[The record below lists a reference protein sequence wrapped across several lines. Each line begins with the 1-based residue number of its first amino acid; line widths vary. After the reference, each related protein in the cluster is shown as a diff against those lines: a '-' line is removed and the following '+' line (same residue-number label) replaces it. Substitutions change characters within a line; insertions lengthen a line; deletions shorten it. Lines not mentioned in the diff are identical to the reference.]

1 MEIRFIGHCY
11 EHDKHDKIWGY
22 LVHNG
27 TILSSW
33 GRRKGS
39 MSYKQYE
46 YEFDAREQARKK
58 QNKGYH
64 STHMSHDNTQYLP
77 DDFESGLLMAILG
90 NVKFRI

>member
-27 TILSSW
+27 TILSFW

-39 MSYKQYE
+39 MSYKQYQ
-46 YEFDAREQARKK
+46 YEFEVREHSRKK
-58 QNKGYH
+58 QNKEYRPIDINK
-64 STHMSHDNTQYLP
+64 SAQYLP

>member
-1 MEIRFIGHCY
+1 MEIKFIGHCF
-11 EHDKHDKIWGY
+11 EQDKHDKIWGY
-22 LVHNG
+22 LAHNG
-27 TILSSW
+27 TILSFW

-46 YEFDAREQARKK
+46 YESDAREQSRKK
-58 QNKGYH
+58 QNKEYR
-64 STHMSHDNTQYLP
+64 SVTLTKSALYLP

>member
-1 MEIRFIGHCY
+1 MEIKFIGHCF
-11 EHDKHDKIWGY
+11 EEDKHDKIWGY

-27 TILSSW
+27 TILSFW

-46 YEFDAREQARKK
+46 TEYDARTQSYKK
-58 QNKGYH
+58 QREYRPIDINK
-64 STHMSHDNTQYLP
+64 STQYLP

>member
-1 MEIRFIGHCY
+1 MEIKFIGHCFK
-11 EHDKHDKIWGY
+11 EDKNDKIWGY

-27 TILSSW
+27 TILSFW

-46 YEFDAREQARKK
+46 TEYDARTQSYKK
-58 QNKGYH
+58 QREYRPIDINNSAK
-64 STHMSHDNTQYLP
+64 YLP